1 MTKPQIPNA
10 MPVAEVVKN
19 NIWAILL
26 GGLAFYQTFI
36 GYGHRITMVE
46 DTLAERR
53 SVVAQAAVLDAR
65 ISFLEKATEDRFT
78 GKEGDGLTR
87 RIERLERRIGVRSD
101 D

>member
-10 MPVAEVVKN
+10 NPVSEMVKN

-36 GYGHRITMVE
+36 GYGHRITMLE
-46 DTLAERR
+46 ETLAERR

-65 ISFLEKATEDRFT
+65 ISFLEKATDDRFT
-78 GKEGDGLTR
+78 GREGRSLEKRLD
-87 RIERLERRIGVRSD
+87 RLEKRLGVRVD